1 MSLQR
6 SLATTTRLPNWMG
19 SVRFRLTLIY
29 SLMLFGLAAIVVG
42 AIYLGVANSV
52 SGQPVTRRQEVVQ
65 AVPTRAGVVI
75 GVSERE
81 EIDALAFF
89 EKQVNR
95 TTLENLRTYSFSAL
109 ALLFVGSLGVGW
121 FVAGRVLAPIDRIT
135 QVAEDIQATDLQRRI
150 GLDGPDDE
158 LKHLADTFDDM
169 IGRLDVAFESQRQFI
184 HEASHELRNPLAV
197 IRTNL
202 DVTLSDDDV
211 TTGEL
216 RETADVVGR
225 AAERMST
232 LVDDL
237 LLYARHERPELG
249 NAPVDVSH
257 LVQLIESDFAAVAE
271 ARSIDLVADVE
282 ADVWVSGDQVAL
294 QRAVANLVANAV
306 RLAPE
311 GSTVTVAARTE
322 GFGDDRRALISVSDE
337 GPGIAE
343 SEQKLVFQRFWRSA
357 TNGNASRGRSGLGL
371 TIVRQIVEAHGG
383 AIGLDSELGVGST
396 FTVSLGATTPED
408 FGPPPSGA
416 GVAPVARVDRSND
429 PNGLRPRA
437 LRLTPLSTGVGI
449 FGTCKPDHTLNRSG
463 ITRKPPKGTPLS
475 QIPRITKPVTPNRT
489 ARSGSLLRESVPL
502 KVVLPPMM
510 LSMGLQV
517 PKPIRRCSCRIE
529 VAGGL
534 RHSPFWRVA
543 HSLPAVSSSV
553 GPPPMMHRRQAG
565 ERSRWRRRRCRHPRR
580 SSVDPA
586 NRSPTWLPPW
596 RPQSS
601 RSRPAPAW
609 ARGSCTT
616 PKA

>member
-1 MSLQR
+1 MSRQR
-6 SLATTTRLPNWMG
+6 SLATTTRLPNWIG

-42 AIYLGVANSV
+42 VIYLGVASSV
-52 SGQPVTRRQEVVQ
+52 SGQPVTRKQEVVQ
-65 AVPTRAGVVI
+65 AVPTRTGVVV

-95 TTLENLRTYSFSAL
+95 TTLENLRRYSFSAL

-158 LKHLADTFDDM
+158 LKHLADTFDEM

-202 DVTLSDDDV
+202 DVTLADDEA

-216 RETADVVGR
+216 RDTADVVGR

-249 NAPVDVSH
+249 NAPVDVTQ
-257 LVQLIESDFAAVAE
+257 LVELTDTDFGAVAE
-271 ARSIDLVADVE
+271 ARSINLDSAVE
-282 ADVWVSGDQVAL
+282 PDVWVRGDQVAL

-311 GSTVTVAARTE
+311 GSTVTVSARNA
-322 GFGDDRRALISVSDE
+322 GSRADRRAQISVTDE
-337 GPGIAE
+337 GPGIAP
-343 SEQKLVFQRFWRSA
+343 SEQKLVFQRFWRSS
-357 TNGNASRGRSGLGL
+357 TNGHASNGRSGLGL

-383 AIGLDSELGVGST
+383 RIDLQSELGVGST
-396 FTVSLGATTPED
+396 FTLSFPAVAGETFGANPDGAASPGAT
-408 FGPPPSGA
+408 
-416 GVAPVARVDRSND
+416 
-429 PNGLRPRA
+429 
-437 LRLTPLSTGVGI
+437 
-449 FGTCKPDHTLNRSG
+449 
-463 ITRKPPKGTPLS
+463 
-475 QIPRITKPVTPNRT
+475 
-489 ARSGSLLRESVPL
+489 
-502 KVVLPPMM
+502 
-510 LSMGLQV
+510 
-517 PKPIRRCSCRIE
+517 
-529 VAGGL
+529 
-534 RHSPFWRVA
+534 
-543 HSLPAVSSSV
+543 
-553 GPPPMMHRRQAG
+553 RRQG
-565 ERSRWRRRRCRHPRR
+565 
-580 SSVDPA
+580 
-586 NRSPTWLPPW
+586 
-596 RPQSS
+596 
-601 RSRPAPAW
+601 
-609 ARGSCTT
+609 
-616 PKA
+616 K

>member
-1 MSLQR
+1 MSRQR

-29 SLMLFGLAAIVVG
+29 SLMLFGLASIVVG

-65 AVPTRAGVVI
+65 AVPTRTGVVI

-109 ALLFVGSLGVGW
+109 AMLFVGSLGVGW

-211 TTGEL
+211 TTDEL

-257 LVQLIESDFAAVAE
+257 LVQLIDSDFAAVAE
-271 ARSIDLVADVE
+271 ARSISLVADVE
-282 ADVWVSGDQVAL
+282 AGVWVSGDQVAL

-322 GFGDDRRALISVSDE
+322 GFGHDRRALISVSDE

-357 TNGNASRGRSGLGL
+357 TNGNASGGRSGLGL

-383 AIGLDSELGVGST
+383 QISLDSELGVGST
-396 FTVSLGATTPED
+396 FTMSLSATTPGE
-408 FGPPPSGA
+408 FGPPRDDAAAVS
-416 GVAPVARVDRSND
+416 VAR
-429 PNGLRPRA
+429 
-437 LRLTPLSTGVGI
+437 
-449 FGTCKPDHTLNRSG
+449 RSG
-463 ITRKPPKGTPLS
+463 K
-475 QIPRITKPVTPNRT
+475 
-489 ARSGSLLRESVPL
+489 
-502 KVVLPPMM
+502 
-510 LSMGLQV
+510 
-517 PKPIRRCSCRIE
+517 
-529 VAGGL
+529 
-534 RHSPFWRVA
+534 
-543 HSLPAVSSSV
+543 
-553 GPPPMMHRRQAG
+553 
-565 ERSRWRRRRCRHPRR
+565 
-580 SSVDPA
+580 
-586 NRSPTWLPPW
+586 
-596 RPQSS
+596 
-601 RSRPAPAW
+601 
-609 ARGSCTT
+609 
-616 PKA
+616 

>member
-1 MSLQR
+1 MSRQR
-6 SLATTTRLPNWMG
+6 SLATTTRLPNWIG

-42 AIYLGVANSV
+42 VIYLGVASSV
-52 SGQPVTRRQEVVQ
+52 SGQPVTRKQEVVQ
-65 AVPTRAGVVI
+65 AVPTRTGVVV

-95 TTLENLRTYSFSAL
+95 TTLENLRRYSFSAL

-202 DVTLSDDDV
+202 DVTLSDHDV
-211 TTGEL
+211 TTDEL

-249 NAPVDVSH
+249 NAPVDVTQ
-257 LVQLIESDFAAVAE
+257 LVELTDNDFAAVAE
-271 ARSIDLVADVE
+271 ARSMNLVADVE
-282 ADVWVSGDQVAL
+282 PDVWVRGDHVAL

-322 GFGDDRRALISVSDE
+322 GAGPDRRALISVADQ
-337 GPGIAE
+337 GPGIPE
-343 SEQKLVFQRFWRSA
+343 KDRRLVFQRFWRGSN
-357 TNGNASRGRSGLGL
+357 NGHASNGRSGLGL

-383 AIGLDSELGVGST
+383 RIDLDSQLGVGST
-396 FTVSLGATTPED
+396 FTLSFPSTSPET
-408 FGPPPSGA
+408 FGPTPDATASREA
-416 GVAPVARVDRSND
+416 AR
-429 PNGLRPRA
+429 
-437 LRLTPLSTGVGI
+437 
-449 FGTCKPDHTLNRSG
+449 RSG
-463 ITRKPPKGTPLS
+463 R
-475 QIPRITKPVTPNRT
+475 
-489 ARSGSLLRESVPL
+489 
-502 KVVLPPMM
+502 
-510 LSMGLQV
+510 
-517 PKPIRRCSCRIE
+517 
-529 VAGGL
+529 
-534 RHSPFWRVA
+534 
-543 HSLPAVSSSV
+543 
-553 GPPPMMHRRQAG
+553 
-565 ERSRWRRRRCRHPRR
+565 
-580 SSVDPA
+580 
-586 NRSPTWLPPW
+586 
-596 RPQSS
+596 
-601 RSRPAPAW
+601 
-609 ARGSCTT
+609 
-616 PKA
+616 